1 MSTTRHLLNR
11 QRRLAA
17 RTAEPD
23 TAENPPEESP
33 PGPRPSARRTPHAP
47 KQVDREDAEQRAQPD
62 PARARRHRNRVLAA
76 LVLLTVL
83 LGAFAGWAGAR
94 AGELRGTEAVRNSA
108 LTDTA
113 RTSEVK
119 GKVTEAV
126 NALFSYDHTAPQK
139 NRDAAGHLLTG
150 PAVAQHARLL
160 DGLRKQGEKQ
170 KLVLTTTV
178 TDAAVERI
186 SSADGRDRARVL
198 VFADQRSTRTGA
210 AGKANSTAAEDGS
223 AYAGAMLAVEAIR
236 TGASWRINRIDTFD

>member
-1 MSTTRHLLNR
+1 MPTTRHLLNR

-17 RTAEPD
+17 RTAEPE
-23 TAENPPEESP
+23 TADSPPEERP
-33 PGPRPSARRTPHAP
+33 PRARRTPHAP
-47 KQVDREDAEQRAQPD
+47 ARDDHVDAGQGAEPD
-62 PARARRHRNRVLAA
+62 PVRARRRRNRVVAA
-76 LVLLTVL
+76 LALLTVL

-94 AGELRGTEAVRNSA
+94 AGELRDTEAVRNSA

-126 NALFSYDHTAPQK
+126 NALFSYDHAAPRK
-139 NRDAAGHLLTG
+139 NRDAAGRLLTG

-170 KLVLTTTV
+170 QLVLTTTV

-210 AGKANSTAAEDGS
+210 GGKTDSAAADDGS
-223 AYAGAMLAVEAIR
+223 AYAGAMLAVDAVRI
-236 TGASWRINRIDTFD
+236 GASWRINSIDTFD